1 MDDFSLQARLLLER
15 MLRQGVGIPYTA
27 NWGMKSIDEV
37 SIKARVFGIFHPFLS
52 EKVAFGPN
60 L

>member
-1 MDDFSLQARLLLER
+1 MLCQA
-15 MLRQGVGIPYTA
+15 VGTLYTA
-27 NWGMKSIDEV
+27 NRRMKSIDEIA
-37 SIKARVFGIFHPFLS
+37 IKARVFGILHPFLS

>member
-1 MDDFSLQARLLLER
+1 
-15 MLRQGVGIPYTA
+15 MLPQVVGTPYTA
-27 NWGMKSIDEV
+27 NRGMKSIDEIA
-37 SIKARVFGIFHPFLS
+37 IKARVFGIFHPFLS

>member
-1 MDDFSLQARLLLER
+1 MS
-15 MLRQGVGIPYTA
+15 RQGVGTPYTA
-27 NWGMKSIDEV
+27 NRSMKSIDEIA
-37 SIKARVFGIFHPFLS
+37 IKARVFGIFQPFLS